1 MCILIIDY
9 IILKF
14 NYYWMVVN
22 DKIILCM
29 VRILIIKES
38 LYDKDIYFDFILLD
52 FVFYKI

>member
-9 IILKF
+9 VILKF
-14 NYYWMVVN
+14 YYYWMVVN